1 MSPTLRR
8 TPLHEAHV
16 AAGARLVPF
25 AGWEMP
31 VEYEGVRAEHQAVR
45 EACGVFDVSHMGQI
59 ETAGPQ
65 ALELLQRLLSNDV
78 ARLGFGI
85 APDGAVG
92 TGGAQYGVLCEQDGG
107 VLDDV
112 ITYRLDTE
120 RYLTV
125 TNAANHEQD
134 LAWFRRHAGA
144 FAQAEVRD
152 RIAEYAMLAVQ
163 GPLARGIVQAISDSP
178 LPPRMSAASRRLA
191 GAEVLV
197 CGPGY
202 T

>member
-78 ARLGFGI
+78 ARVGFGI
-85 APDGAVG
+85 APDGGVG
-92 TGGAQYGVLCEQDGG
+92 TGGAQYGVLCEEDGG

-112 ITYRLDTE
+112 ITYRL
-120 RYLTV
+120 RPAPYLTV
-125 TNAANHEQD
+125 TKPPNPRPD
-134 LAWFRRHAGA
+134 LACA
-144 FAQAEVRD
+144 
-152 RIAEYAMLAVQ
+152 
-163 GPLARGIVQAISDSP
+163 
-178 LPPRMSAASRRLA
+178 
-191 GAEVLV
+191 
-197 CGPGY
+197 
-202 T
+202 

>member
-78 ARLGFGI
+78 ARVGFGI
-85 APDGAVG
+85 APDGGVG
-92 TGGAQYGVLCEQDGG
+92 TGGLKYGLLWEEDGCL
-107 VLDDV
+107 LDAL
-112 ITYRLDTE
+112 ITL
-120 RYLTV
+120 
-125 TNAANHEQD
+125 
-134 LAWFRRHAGA
+134 
-144 FAQAEVRD
+144 
-152 RIAEYAMLAVQ
+152 
-163 GPLARGIVQAISDSP
+163 
-178 LPPRMSAASRRLA
+178 
-191 GAEVLV
+191 
-197 CGPGY
+197 
-202 T
+202 